1 MVRGEIIIPIHLNA
15 LVAAEIC
22 NWKSAIFGNECVVNN
37 LVPQVNDLTF

>member
-22 NWKSAIFGNECVVNN
+22 NLKSAIFGNECVNN
-37 LVPQVNDLTF
+37 LVSQVNDLTF